1 MFSFTRR
8 RVGAAAITTVLVV
21 GSAVG
26 VTAASDQEGDWLGDA
41 PPGQQISDDVGGV
54 PWFPTEEGAG
64 DELLVTDGSTLD
76 ETILTKYIPASDM
89 TPLLGAGAN
98 ADLVSNASGCLA
110 PAAGS
115 GGSATNVLGGV

>member
-26 VTAASDQEGDWLGDA
+26 VTVASALEDDGLGDA

-54 PWFPTEEGAG
+54 PWFPAEEGAG
-64 DELLVTDGSTLD
+64 DE
-76 ETILTKYIPASDM
+76 
-89 TPLLGAGAN
+89 
-98 ADLVSNASGCLA
+98 
-110 PAAGS
+110 
-115 GGSATNVLGGV
+115 